1 MNRITSC
8 LQMNNSIVTI
18 TNNPVIDSLIKF
30 RFENI
35 HKIAIFR
42 DIKSA
47 IDYIY
52 TFFPNLLIADIT
64 QPNQSI
70 MRIIN
75 DLKGD
80 SIFGQISIL
89 LIIPDDFVISSWE
102 DLLADDFIRYA
113 DLENDINIRV
123 ELCLLRSRRMVEVNP
138 LTRIPGNITII
149 REIQQRI
156 EKNETFAV
164 AYADLDYFKPFND
177 KYGFSRGDE
186 VIKMLGRL
194 IYNTIKENQPL
205 GSFVGHIGGDDFIY
219 IMDVNLIENTSNL
232 IIENYDKIIP
242 AFYDYADRENNFIE
256 SVDREGNEKTF
267 PIMSLSIGI
276 THNKYK
282 RFIHHGEITQILAEM
297 KKYAKSVKGSYF
309 IADRRR

>member
-1 MNRITSC
+1 
-8 LQMNNSIVTI
+8 MNNSIVTI

-70 MRIIN
+70 IRIIN
-75 DLKGD
+75 DLKVD

-89 LIIPDDFVISSWE
+89 LIIPDDFVISSWD

-219 IMDVNLIENTSNL
+219 IMDVNLIENTSKL

-242 AFYDYADRENNFIE
+242 AFYDYADRENNCIE

-282 RFIHHGEITQILAEM
+282 SFIHHGEITQILAEM

>member
-1 MNRITSC
+1 
-8 LQMNNSIVTI
+8 MNNSIVTI
-18 TNNPVIDSLIKF
+18 TLNPVIDSLIKT

-35 HKIAIFR
+35 HKIAIFK
-42 DIKSA
+42 DIQSA

-64 QPNQSI
+64 KSNQSI
-70 MRIIN
+70 IKIIN
-75 DLKGD
+75 DLKID
-80 SIFGQISIL
+80 SIFGQMSIL
-89 LIIPDDFVISSWE
+89 LILHDDFVVSSWTN
-102 DLLADDFIRYA
+102 LLADDYIRYS
-113 DLENDINIRV
+113 DLDKDINTRV
-123 ELCLLRSRRMVEVNP
+123 ELCLIRSQRMVEVNP

-156 EKNETFAV
+156 ERNEIFGV

-219 IMDVNLIENTSNL
+219 IMDVHLIENTSKL

-242 AFYDYADRENNFIE
+242 AFYDYDDKEKDCIE
-256 SVDREGNEKTF
+256 SLDREGNKKTF

-297 KKYAKSVKGSYF
+297 KKYAKSVEGSYF